1 MVGRLLVIVYFS
13 KKPHNLDLIVIV
25 EEEFRARLVELEQ
38 DMVLLREENM
48 KLKSGGKNMILILEY
63 LIHRIICKYQFRLK
77 SRMYLY
83 YLLIRKEREINEG
96 FEI

>member
-1 MVGRLLVIVYFS
+1 MYFS
-13 KKPHNLDLIVIV
+13 KKPHKLDLIVIV

-63 LIHRIICKYQFRLK
+63 LIH
-77 SRMYLY
+77 
-83 YLLIRKEREINEG
+83 NN
-96 FEI
+96 

>member
-1 MVGRLLVIVYFS
+1 MYFS
-13 KKPHNLDLIVIV
+13 KKPQLDLIVIV

-63 LIHRIICKYQFRLK
+63 LIHRIIICKYQFRLK
-77 SRMYLY
+77 SRMHLY